1 MCPDDQH
8 KPTAKPSREE
18 RQAKALRENL
28 ARRKALAR
36 AQRKRES
43 AETAA
48 PPEGQGSA
56 VKREEDPEL

>member
-8 KPTAKPSREE
+8 KPTTKPTREE

-36 AQRKRES
+36 AQRNRES

-48 PPEGQGSA
+48 PAEGQGSA
-56 VKREEDPEL
+56 LKRPDDSGS